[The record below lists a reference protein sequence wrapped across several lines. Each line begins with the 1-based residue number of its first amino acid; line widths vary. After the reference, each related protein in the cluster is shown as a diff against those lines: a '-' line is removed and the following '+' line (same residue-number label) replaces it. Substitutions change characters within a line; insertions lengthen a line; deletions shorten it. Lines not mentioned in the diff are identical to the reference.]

1 LDDDSGL
8 AHSLAITAANE
19 ADVEQYYRCTA
30 RRCRC
35 WGRGIPER
43 LNSCAAVTICNVYS
57 PVWPSDIAKLPGGA
71 PYAAQKKKQK
81 QKAEAEAQ
89 QGRTWAREGGAFVQS
104 NHNDPSWGFEVDLH
118 QPSVLSQK

>member
-1 LDDDSGL
+1 MYTAPFGPATLPSCPKRR
-8 AHSLAITAANE
+8 AI
-19 ADVEQYYRCTA
+19 C
-30 RRCRC
+30 
-35 WGRGIPER
+35 ER
-43 LNSCAAVTICNVYS
+43 KS
-57 PVWPSDIAKLPGGA
+57 
-71 PYAAQKKKQK
+71 KKQK